1 VNHSEAPQPGIAGL
15 ADLESSLTKAVKQFW
30 LRKGAQRKRQGQTTG
45 RKDYG
50 SRQDVTGGRHVDGL
64 VDVFVKLLLANGVP
78 DESIFHS
85 GKTKLQ
91 LPGYFRAEK
100 QWDLLVVHHGRLLA
114 CLELKSMGS
123 SFGNNFNNR
132 AEEVIGLG
140 HDLRVAF
147 GAGSFKESSRP
158 WVGYLMLLADSPAAT
173 REVKV
178 IEPHFEVDEVFK
190 HASYEQR
197 YCACFRRLVGE
208 GLYNRCAL
216 LLASPDTRGDW
227 REPDTQ
233 LTVRGFAA
241 SLAAHC
247 IGELAGQ

>member
-1 VNHSEAPQPGIAGL
+1 MSRGKSKQSGIAGL
-15 ADLESSLTKAVKQFW
+15 TDLESSLTNAVKHFW
-30 LRKGAQRKRQGQTTG
+30 VRKGVQRKHQGQASG
-45 RKDYG
+45 RKDSG
-50 SRQDVTGGRHVDGL
+50 SRQDVTGGKHVDGL
-64 VDVFVKLLLANGVP
+64 VDVFVELLLVNGIDP
-78 DESIFHS
+78 DSIYHS
-85 GKTKLQ
+85 GKKKLQ

-100 QWDLLVVHHGRLLA
+100 QWDLLVVHEGRLLA

-147 GAGSFKESSRP
+147 GAGAFKESSRP

-178 IEPHFEVDEVFK
+178 IEPHFEVDQVFK

-197 YCACFRRLVGE
+197 YCACFKRLVGE

-216 LLASPDTRGDW
+216 LLASPETRGTW
-227 REPDTQ
+227 REPDEQ
-233 LTVRGFAA
+233 LAVRGFAA

-247 IGELAGQ
+247 IGELAGR